1 MTVPYSAKSAITLP
15 LLVSLAQ
22 TPSGNGQRS
31 GGASEARA
39 GRADHR
45 EQHSPTT
52 EMAVAPRLLVMGLGV
67 GNNCAA

>member
-31 GGASEARA
+31 GGGEGGPGRSSRA
-39 GRADHR
+39 ALADD
-45 EQHSPTT
+45 
-52 EMAVAPRLLVMGLGV
+52 
-67 GNNCAA
+67 